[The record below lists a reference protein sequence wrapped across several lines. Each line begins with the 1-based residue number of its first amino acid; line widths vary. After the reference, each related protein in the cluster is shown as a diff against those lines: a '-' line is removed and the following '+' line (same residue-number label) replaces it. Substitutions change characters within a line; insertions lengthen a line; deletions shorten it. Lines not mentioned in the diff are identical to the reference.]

1 MSFTEISERLVGWV
15 EGASAIVWGPFLL
28 IPLLLATGLF
38 LTVRLSGLQFRQL
51 GPAMYLALIVRREKE
66 GRR

>member
-1 MSFTEISERLVGWV
+1 MNLTEVSERLVGWV
-15 EGASAIVWGPFLL
+15 EEASAVVWGPFLL

-51 GPAMYLALIVRREKE
+51 GPALSSRPVDPAPCS
-66 GRR
+66 GCG